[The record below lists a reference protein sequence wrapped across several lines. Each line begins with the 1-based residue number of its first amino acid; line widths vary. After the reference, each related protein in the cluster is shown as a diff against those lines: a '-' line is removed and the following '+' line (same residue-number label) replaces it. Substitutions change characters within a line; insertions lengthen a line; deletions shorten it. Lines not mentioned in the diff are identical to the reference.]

1 MANKN
6 KKISDD
12 EIISVLSVIIIPT
25 LYHFTWWPESEPST
39 EKAENIT

>member
-12 EIISVLSVIIIPT
+12 EIISVLSVIIVPP
-25 LYHFTWWPESEPST
+25 LYHFTWWQKSATST
-39 EKAENIT
+39 ETSEYIT

>member
-12 EIISVLSVIIIPT
+12 EIISVFYVIIIPP
-25 LYHFTWWPESEPST
+25 LYHFTWWPDPAPST

>member
-6 KKISDD
+6 KRISDD
-12 EIISVLSVIIIPT
+12 EIISVLSVIIVPP
-25 LYHFTWWPESEPST
+25 LYHFTWWPESALST